1 MDSLWFVIRFWSI
14 DSADELNA
22 GQDSHEAHAAPA
34 GPIAAILEKRKGAG
48 NDEEPARDEAP
59 MANAA
64 PGVPAVRRTSDSTMV

>member
-1 MDSLWFVIRFWSI
+1 VVDCGRS

-34 GPIAAILEKRKGAG
+34 GPIAAIIEKRKGSVP
-48 NDEEPARDEAP
+48 DEKAARDEPP
-59 MANAA
+59 MASAA